1 MLRKLSMKWVIFVN
15 NLVCL
20 LLLLVGDTGRNQISS
35 LRNTVILKD
44 ELLSLKGL
52 VKSLESISVLK
63 LLKLQKE
70 DVLIVV
76 KNDIMLIS
84 VQTHL
89 IN

>member
-1 MLRKLSMKWVIFVN
+1 MKWVIFVN